1 MGYWRGGGVYM
12 SNGYLRMQGCTV
24 VENEVSG
31 VPRTDSL
38 DRPNLAG
45 GVAATI
51 GNAHAVEEMI
61 IGHSIVTGNL
71 VHELGPGGVVA
82 ATYPQDVFTGSLLYF
97 RSQGYN
103 RFGALEFS
111 HILVPV
117 DQRLWQS
124 LCRKHYPKQ
133 GDADGVAASDV
144 LDLVGG
150 VDLSSWM
157 LSAGVGAGTPTP
169 VRYAPAGSA
178 LDQVPTT
185 TYVVQETFAEI
196 EVDRGATDDF
206 LPILLARI
214 EAHWGPVGFAADFT
228 TDFEAYL
235 QTVDVDEDTAGLQP
249 YTNPSDIPVLTVA
262 DIHFYGPAE
271 TWPKELVNYPW
282 IDFWHHLDAAL
293 AAAAIPGMGAELLGD
308 DAWNELFTAGAA
320 RREPPDRDV
329 PLDPAAWRRH
339 PADRGSGRHGPTRE
353 RGRRHRRDR
362 DPLSVAPGP
371 ALLRVESGLEF
382 VQDGLL
388 RGRDLAS
395 QAQEPAGRGGDLPR
409 AVHDPRADRRD
420 HAGRQV
426 LAEGGGVLEPG
437 RAERGRGRVRRA
449 RTSGADGPGRP
460 PRRRARR
467 RPRARPGAPC
477 RRACRRPTPR
487 GRAAPGPPP
496 RGCPP

>member
-51 GNAHAVEEMI
+51 GNAHAVEEMV

-103 RFGALEFS
+103 RFGALGFS

-117 DQRLWQS
+117 DRRLWQS

-133 GDADGVAASDV
+133 GDADGVAASEV

-206 LPILLARI
+206 LLILLARI
-214 EAHWGPVGFAADFT
+214 EARWGPVGFAADFT

-293 AAAAIPGMGAELLGD
+293 AAASIPGMGAELLGD
-308 DAWNELFTAGAA
+308 DAWNELFTAG
-320 RREPPDRDV
+320 
-329 PLDPAAWRRH
+329 PLAENPQIEMFLSTQ
-339 PADRGSGRHGPTRE
+339 PRGGVT
-353 RGRRHRRDR
+353 
-362 DPLSVAPGP
+362 
-371 ALLRVESGLEF
+371 LLTED
-382 VQDGLL
+382 QDG
-388 RGRDLAS
+388 
-395 QAQEPAGRGGDLPR
+395 
-409 AVHDPRADRRD
+409 
-420 HAGRQV
+420 
-426 LAEGGGVLEPG
+426 
-437 RAERGRGRVRRA
+437 
-449 RTSGADGPGRP
+449 T
-460 PRRRARR
+460 
-467 RPRARPGAPC
+467 ARPANAAGDIGAIEIP
-477 RRACRRPTPR
+477 
-487 GRAAPGPPP
+487 
-496 RGCPP
+496 